1 MLGSRTSGSLFHSD
15 KNAFQTPGDPEK
27 EVYDGNITDKQ
38 NGTDAIR
45 VSELKNSRQ
54 R

>member
-1 MLGSRTSGSLFHSD
+1 
-15 KNAFQTPGDPEK
+15 
-27 EVYDGNITDKQ
+27 VYDGNIIDNQ